1 MATLGTPSITPT
13 ASGRTTPLG
22 HFRDLVSSLREHT
35 IQEAGFL
42 LSYACE
48 TLQNYATSILMTMST
63 QVYDAAAKF
72 KTEADSEAHKVR
84 AYTSYMRL
92 SSHPAL

>member
-1 MATLGTPSITPT
+1 
-13 ASGRTTPLG
+13 
-22 HFRDLVSSLREHT
+22 
-35 IQEAGFL
+35 
-42 LSYACE
+42 
-48 TLQNYATSILMTMST
+48 MTMST